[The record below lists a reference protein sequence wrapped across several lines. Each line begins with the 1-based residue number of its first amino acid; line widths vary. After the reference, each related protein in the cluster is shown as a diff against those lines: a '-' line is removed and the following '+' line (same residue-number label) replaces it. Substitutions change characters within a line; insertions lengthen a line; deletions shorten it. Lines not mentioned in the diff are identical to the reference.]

1 MSGYELRELG
11 RTGLKVTALGSGGV
25 PVGDPAAATPEAQA
39 QATLQAAWDAG
50 IRFFDTAPWYG
61 NTKSEHRIGHFLRQQ
76 PRSDYVL
83 STKVGRLYRRAA
95 DPERFFHVRWA
106 GGLAFEPRFDS
117 GYDGIMRAY
126 EDSLMRL
133 GLARVDALATHDLD
147 FKHQKT
153 EEVVR
158 QRSDELERGGGFKAL
173 AELKAAGEVRAIG
186 AGINHTGMVPRFLD
200 RFPMDYFLVAM
211 PYTLLDQE
219 ALDVEFPLCAE
230 RGVGIVI
237 GAVFASGVLATGVR
251 KGALYRYLPLE
262 AEVAD
267 RVKRMQAVCAR
278 HDVPLAAAA
287 LQFPLAHPIVAAVI
301 PGADAPEQVRQNAGL
316 MQQPIPAEL
325 WADLKC
331 EGLLRQDAPVPGE

>member
-1 MSGYELRELG
+1 
-11 RTGLKVTALGSGGV
+11 
-25 PVGDPAAATPEAQA
+25 
-39 QATLQAAWDAG
+39 
-50 IRFFDTAPWYG
+50 
-61 NTKSEHRIGHFLRQQ
+61 
-76 PRSDYVL
+76 
-83 STKVGRLYRRAA
+83 
-95 DPERFFHVRWA
+95 
-106 GGLAFEPRFDS
+106 
-117 GYDGIMRAY
+117 
-126 EDSLMRL
+126 
-133 GLARVDALATHDLD
+133 
-147 FKHQKT
+147 
-153 EEVVR
+153 VR
-158 QRSDELERGGGFKAL
+158 QRFDELERGGGFKAL

-186 AGINHTGMVPRFLD
+186 AGINHTGMIPRFLD